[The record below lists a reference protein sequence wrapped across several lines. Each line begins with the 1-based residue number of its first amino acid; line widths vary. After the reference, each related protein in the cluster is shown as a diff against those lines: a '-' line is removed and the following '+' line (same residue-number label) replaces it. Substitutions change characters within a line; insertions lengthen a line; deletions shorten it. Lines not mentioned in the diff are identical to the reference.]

1 MQPSKTN
8 SENRI
13 SLSSF
18 TNIINPLNTS
28 PFKFLSLT
36 FLLISLLVGFFSA
49 PSYGNDPSSEQDAT
63 SSLKTIAITQIVTHP
78 SADQTR
84 MGVIDGL
91 RENGFEEGKNLKI
104 IFENP
109 QGNMS
114 IAMQIAQKFVSLKP
128 DVIVPIT
135 TPSAQTVLGAAKNTD
150 LPIVFASVTDPINA
164 SIVKSLEKPGG
175 NVTGATD
182 YPPIE
187 SALDEIKALT
197 PAVKTLGM
205 IYNPGEINSTKMV
218 ELFEAAAAKKGLQIV
233 RQTAINTSD
242 VRQAALAIVDKID
255 AFLISLD
262 NTALSSMTTILNVA
276 GSKNKP
282 VFSNDPDSV
291 PQGVLMGVSNTQYDT
306 GFLAGKIC
314 ARILKGE
321 KAGDIDVAAPT
332 TPKIFLNSE
341 TAQNLGIVFPPELQ
355 KKASKVFPE
364 LKSKSSED
372 TDTKEKNQPPS
383 KPENTP
389 DVPAQKSK

>member
-8 SENRI
+8 SETRI
-13 SLSSF
+13 SLSAF
-18 TNIINPLNTS
+18 TSIINPSNFL
-28 PFKFLSLT
+28 PFKFSSLP
-36 FLLISLLVGFFSA
+36 FFFILLLFGFFSA
-49 PSYGNDPSSEQDAT
+49 PSHGKEPSSEQPAAGT
-63 SSLKTIAITQIVTHP
+63 PKIIAITQIVTHP

-84 MGVIDGL
+84 IGVIDGL

-128 DVIVPIT
+128 DVIIPIT
-135 TPSAQTVLGAAKNTD
+135 TPSAQTVLGAAKNSD
-150 LPIVFASVTDPINA
+150 IPIVFASVTDPINA
-164 SIVKSLEKPGG
+164 GIVKSLEKPGG

-197 PAVKTLGM
+197 PTVKTLGM

-218 ELFEAAAAKKGLQIV
+218 ELFEAAATKKGLRIV

-242 VRQAALAIVDKID
+242 VRQAALAIADKID

-262 NTALSSMTTILNVA
+262 NTALSSMTTLLNVA
-276 GSKNKP
+276 DSKNKP

-306 GFLAGKIC
+306 GVLAGKIC

-321 KAGDIDVAAPT
+321 KAGDLDVAAPT
-332 TPKIFLNSE
+332 TPKIFLNSK
-341 TAQNLGIVFPPELQ
+341 TALNLGIVFPQELT
-355 KKASKVFPE
+355 KKASKIFPE
-364 LKSKSSED
+364 LKSENSAD
-372 TDTKEKNQPPS
+372 TATAIKDS
-383 KPENTP
+383 TP
-389 DVPAQKSK
+389 DPQEKKANVPAQKSK

>member
-1 MQPSKTN
+1 MQPSKTK
-8 SENRI
+8 SEHRI

-18 TNIINPLNTS
+18 SKIINPFNTS
-28 PFKFLSLT
+28 QFKSSSLSY
-36 FLLISLLVGFFSA
+36 LLIPLLVGIFSA
-49 PSYGNDPSSEQDAT
+49 PSYCNESPSGQAAT
-63 SSLKTIAITQIVTHP
+63 SNSKTIAITQIVTHP

-91 RENGFEEGKNLKI
+91 KENGYEEGKNLNI

-150 LPIVFASVTDPINA
+150 IPIVFASVTDPINA

-175 NVTGATD
+175 TVTGATD

-187 SALDEIKALT
+187 STLNEIKALM
-197 PAVKTLGM
+197 PNAKTIGM

-218 ELFEAAAAKKGLQIV
+218 ELFEQGAIKNGLQIV

-242 VRQAALAIVDKID
+242 VRQAALALVDKVD
-255 AFLISLD
+255 AFLICLD

-276 GSKNKP
+276 ASKDKP

-291 PQGVLMGVSNTQYDT
+291 PQGVLMGISNTQYDT
-306 GFLAGKIC
+306 GFLAGKII
-314 ARILKGE
+314 ARILNGE
-321 KAGDIDVAAPT
+321 NAGDIDVAAPKN
-332 TPKIFLNSE
+332 PKIFLNTQ
-341 TAQNLGIVFPPELQ
+341 TAQKLGIVFPPELT
-355 KKASKVFPE
+355 KKATTIFPE
-364 LKSKSSED
+364 PLEAATAATATK
-372 TDTKEKNQPPS
+372 TDTKNDKAAPR
-383 KPENTP
+383 KI
-389 DVPAQKSK
+389 